1 MHLTPAEY
9 IPWMGSILVGIGLL
23 AVMLRRKFVRRFPFF
38 FASIAYDV
46 CREIVLVVIMA
57 KFAAAYFA
65 TYWLLVPAEYTLAF
79 AVIYEVFRGA
89 FKADIRFSPKIL
101 NVFGITTALLVVIA
115 AAFVLH
121 PGVPIRSFSILI
133 LVLDRSTELLRCAL
147 LLFLWVFSAKL
158 HITWR
163 HHVWGIAFGFAV
175 YAGLGLITAVMDVFI
190 GKMCGYWLVPI
201 PHFAYLG
208 ATLVWTF
215 FLLKKEP
222 VTEPLTMEEL
232 QAHLDLMAF
241 IHSVLTELRRLMRER
256 L

>member
-1 MHLTPAEY
+1 MHLTPTQY
-9 IPWMGSILVGIGLL
+9 IPWMGSVLVEVGLL
-23 AVMLRRKFVRRFPFF
+23 AIMLRRKLVRRFPFF

-46 CREIVLVVIMA
+46 CRQIVLFVIMA

-65 TYWLLVPAEYTLAF
+65 AYWLLMPAEYTLAF
-79 AVIYEVFRGA
+79 AVIYEAFRSA
-89 FKADIRFSPKIL
+89 FKTDIRFSPNIL
-101 NVFGITTALLVVIA
+101 KVFGIATALLVLIA

-158 HITWR
+158 GITWR
-163 HHVWGIAFGFAV
+163 HHVWGIVFGLAL
-175 YAGLGLITAVMDVFI
+175 YAGVSLITAIMDVVL
-190 GKMCGYWLVPI
+190 GKTCGYWLVPI
-201 PHFAYLG
+201 PHFAYLA
-208 ATLVWTF
+208 ATLIWTF

-222 VTEPLTMEEL
+222 VTEPLTLEEL
-232 QAHLDLMAF
+232 QGHLNFIAF
-241 IHSVLTELRRLMRER
+241 LHSVLMEVRRLMRDR